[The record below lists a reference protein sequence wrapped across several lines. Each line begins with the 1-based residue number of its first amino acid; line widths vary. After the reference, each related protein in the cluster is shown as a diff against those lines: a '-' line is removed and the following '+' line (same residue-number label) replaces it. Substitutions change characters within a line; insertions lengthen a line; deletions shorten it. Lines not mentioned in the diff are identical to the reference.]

1 MTLIA
6 DCIPMPFRHHA
17 VVASTLIVLA
27 LAQPAA
33 TTEIDHAKQYRDCIA
48 LSKIAPNE
56 AFGSALAWRDLGGG
70 EAAEH
75 CVAASLVALEQFA
88 EAATRLE
95 ALAQR
100 TRRAASIKAGLLG
113 HAAQA
118 WLLDGKPERAE
129 TVLTTALRLTP
140 DQPDLLVD
148 RAQARADRNDYA
160 SAIEDLNRAIDIHG
174 GSADAFAFRATAQR
188 HLEQTEAALRDVGYA
203 LALDLL
209 HPEALLERGNLRRIK
224 GDERGARKD
233 WMMVLSVAPN
243 TPAADAARANLEDM
257 DVNKQ

>member
-6 DCIPMPFRHHA
+6 DCISMLFRPHVIVSSA
-17 VVASTLIVLA
+17 LVVLVLV
-27 LAQPAA
+27 QPSA
-33 TTEIDHAKQYRDCIA
+33 TKEIDHAKKYQDCIV
-48 LSKIAPNE
+48 LSKIAPEE
-56 AFGSALAWRDLGGG
+56 AFGSALAWRDFGGG

-100 TRRAASIKAGLLG
+100 TNRASSIKASLLG

-118 WLLDGKPERAE
+118 WLLDDKPERAE
-129 TVLTTALRLTP
+129 TVLTAALKLAP
-140 DQPDLLVD
+140 DQPDLFVD
-148 RAQARADRNDYA
+148 RAQARAGRNDYA
-160 SAIEDLNRAIDIHG
+160 SAIEDLNRAIDIQG

-188 HLEQTEAALRDVGYA
+188 YLKQTEAAFRDVGYA
-203 LALDLL
+203 LALDLF

-224 GDERGARKD
+224 GDESGARED
-233 WMMVLSVAPN
+233 WLTVLSVAPN
-243 TPAADAARANLEDM
+243 TPAAIAARANLENM
-257 DVNKQ
+257 DVNNQ